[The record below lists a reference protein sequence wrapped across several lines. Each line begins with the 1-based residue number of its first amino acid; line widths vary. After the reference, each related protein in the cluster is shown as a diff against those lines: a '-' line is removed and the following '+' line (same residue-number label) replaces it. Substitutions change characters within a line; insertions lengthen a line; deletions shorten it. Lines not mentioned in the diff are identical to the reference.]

1 MKKLITLLCVA
12 FVTLSV
18 NAQEVKP
25 AETVV
30 DPNAPVFEFETDV
43 IDYGKIEAAADG
55 VRVFKFKN
63 IGKSP
68 LVISRVQSSCGCT
81 VPEKPEEPIMP
92 GANGEIKVKYD
103 TNRQGGF
110 SKEITVFSNA
120 SEPQKKLRIKGIILK
135 AESPVVKDKP
145 TISSK

>member
-1 MKKLITLLCVA
+1 MKKLITFLFIA
-12 FVTLSV
+12 FVSLSI

-25 AETVV
+25 VETTV
-30 DPNAPVFEFETDV
+30 DPNAPVFEFEFDV
-43 IDYGKIEAAADG
+43 IDYGKIEVAADG
-55 VRVFKFKN
+55 LRIFKFKN

-68 LVISRVQSSCGCT
+68 LVISRIQSSCGCT
-81 VPEKPEEPIMP
+81 VPEKPEKPIMP
-92 GANGEIKVKYD
+92 GASGEIKVKYD

-120 SEPQKKLRIKGIILK
+120 SEPEKKLRIKGIVLK

-145 TISSK
+145 TISSE